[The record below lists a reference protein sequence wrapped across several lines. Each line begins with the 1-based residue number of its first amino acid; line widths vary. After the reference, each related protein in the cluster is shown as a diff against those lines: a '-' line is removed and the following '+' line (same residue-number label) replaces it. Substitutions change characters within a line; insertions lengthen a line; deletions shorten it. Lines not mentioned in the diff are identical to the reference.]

1 MFAKN
6 GMALPKAQ
14 LKFLVT
20 LPFFGYIKFNDPPP
34 ICTSPPPPL
43 INDRP
48 QRVTLRPETQLKHK
62 DKQEGF
68 LGIFRFVLFH
78 KSQKS
83 RN

>member
-20 LPFFGYIKFNDPPP
+20 LP
-34 ICTSPPPPL
+34 PPL
-43 INDRP
+43 INDRS
-48 QRVTLRPETQLKHK
+48 QRVPLRPEMQLKHK
-62 DKQEGF
+62 DKQEGLLGF
-68 LGIFRFVLFH
+68 LNLVLFP